1 MPGGINFVEQGEH
14 FHNIAWYV
22 CTICKF
28 SCKYFID
35 KTLNKKKTQQQQ
47 KQQQHQQNYISN
59 DMKILYIEIL
69 PFFLH
74 CINIFLNLPLMPLT
88 NI

>member
-1 MPGGINFVEQGEH
+1 MFVQ
-14 FHNIAWYV
+14 FVNSVVNIPQQQQ
-22 CTICKF
+22 K
-28 SCKYFID
+28 
-35 KTLNKKKTQQQQ
+35 QQQ